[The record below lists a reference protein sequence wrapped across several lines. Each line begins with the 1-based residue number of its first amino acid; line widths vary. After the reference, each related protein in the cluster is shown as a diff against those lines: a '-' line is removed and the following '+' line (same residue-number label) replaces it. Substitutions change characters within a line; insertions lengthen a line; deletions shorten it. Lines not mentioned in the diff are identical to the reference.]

1 MAHGPLVVSGRR
13 GARIRGRS
21 RASMLDAIGVVK
33 YLQEAVARGPRVVSG
48 CRGARIRGRSRASM
62 SVAIIPALKH
72 WILSEPR
79 S

>member
-1 MAHGPLVVSGRR
+1 MS
-13 GARIRGRS
+13 
-21 RASMLDAIGVVK
+21 DAIGVVK

-62 SVAIIPALKH
+62 LDAIIPALRLQ
-72 WILSEPR
+72 IPSELR